1 MEKPER
7 VVNMMLERAA
17 WDLWQR
23 RATQGRAKMSR
34 EKIFLFLLFYYMKS
48 DLQLKQETIQYQHA
62 GVYTTVLQSGHQFC
76 IGNDCW
82 GSAAVVVKHL
92 GSAHLP
98 LSPLLPRAEGRRVP
112 LFHCNGGKKALAG
125 ASCLPPTR
133 ALQDSSATRY
143 AVNPPPYLTTLH
155 AIPAS
160 SSTSPP
166 SLCSEASS
174 FCFFPSSSSPQPSHS
189 SQQKSV
195 HFIHFSSIAPTCPLV
210 PPSLFSSSHTLNWK
224 HTGYLNSITLQ
235 RCF

>member
-1 MEKPER
+1 M
-7 VVNMMLERAA
+7 
-17 WDLWQR
+17 
-23 RATQGRAKMSR
+23 T
-34 EKIFLFLLFYYMKS
+34 S

-92 GSAHLP
+92 GIAHLP
-98 LSPLLPRAEGRRVP
+98 LSPLLPRAEGRRVT

-189 SQQKSV
+189 FLSR
-195 HFIHFSSIAPTCPLV
+195 
-210 PPSLFSSSHTLNWK
+210 SLFTSFT
-224 HTGYLNSITLQ
+224 
-235 RCF
+235 FPA

>member
-1 MEKPER
+1 
-7 VVNMMLERAA
+7 
-17 WDLWQR
+17 
-23 RATQGRAKMSR
+23 
-34 EKIFLFLLFYYMKS
+34 MKS

-92 GSAHLP
+92 GIAHLP
-98 LSPLLPRAEGRRVP
+98 LSPLLPRAEGRRVT

-189 SQQKSV
+189 AEVCSLHSLFQHSPYL
-195 HFIHFSSIAPTCPLV
+195 SSR
-210 PPSLFSSSHTLNWK
+210 PSLPLFFFTHTELKTHRLSQLHYFAAVLLTSSSVGGL
-224 HTGYLNSITLQ
+224 SDE
-235 RCF
+235 

>member
-1 MEKPER
+1 M
-7 VVNMMLERAA
+7 
-17 WDLWQR
+17 
-23 RATQGRAKMSR
+23 
-34 EKIFLFLLFYYMKS
+34 
-48 DLQLKQETIQYQHA
+48 
-62 GVYTTVLQSGHQFC
+62 
-76 IGNDCW
+76 
-82 GSAAVVVKHL
+82 VVKHL

-174 FCFFPSSSSPQPSHS
+174 FCFVPSSSSPQPSHS

-210 PPSLFSSSHTLNWK
+210 PPSLFSSSHTLN
-224 HTGYLNSITLQ
+224 
-235 RCF
+235 